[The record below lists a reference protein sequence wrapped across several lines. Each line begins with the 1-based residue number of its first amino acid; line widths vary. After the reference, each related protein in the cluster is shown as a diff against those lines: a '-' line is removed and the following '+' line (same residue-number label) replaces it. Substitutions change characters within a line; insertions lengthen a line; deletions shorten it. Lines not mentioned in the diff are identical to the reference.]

1 MVTLVLVCFQP
12 TQQCQHHQHH
22 PVCVV
27 VFTTRC
33 HILHMR
39 CTTPLNHLVSVSQT
53 KPFDALAPIP
63 FAINPHQPLCFTASH
78 LATSTHTTVF
88 APSLCFLHNPKPNHS
103 PFCNHHNPLTIMMS
117 HKVTNKHHTLFPC
130 SCPLLPNPFLFLFS
144 LCHSTTWWWWCMV
157 VCTHNLCVCIPPHQ
171 SHPNQTQ
178 WCLSCATPHKQKKE
192 KVIIIVFDGKMST

>member
-33 HILHMR
+33 HTLHMR

-88 APSLCFLHNPKPNHS
+88 APSLCFLPNPKSNHS

-117 HKVTNKHHTLFPC
+117 HKVTNKHHTLFLVLALFFQTLF
-130 SCPLLPNPFLFLFS
+130 SFSFLF
-144 LCHSTTWWWWCMV
+144 
-157 VCTHNLCVCIPPHQ
+157 
-171 SHPNQTQ
+171 
-178 WCLSCATPHKQKKE
+178 ATPQH
-192 KVIIIVFDGKMST
+192 GGGGGAW

>member
-12 TQQCQHHQHH
+12 TQQCQHHQNH

-27 VFTTRC
+27 VFTTCC
-33 HILHMR
+33 HTLHMR

-88 APSLCFLHNPKPNHS
+88 APSLCFLHNPKSNHS

-117 HKVTNKHHTLFPC
+117 HKVTNKHHTLFLVLALFFQTLF
-130 SCPLLPNPFLFLFS
+130 SFSFLF
-144 LCHSTTWWWWCMV
+144 
-157 VCTHNLCVCIPPHQ
+157 
-171 SHPNQTQ
+171 
-178 WCLSCATPHKQKKE
+178 ATPQHGE
-192 KVIIIVFDGKMST
+192 WIVVVAKW

>member
-33 HILHMR
+33 HTLHMR

-78 LATSTHTTVF
+78 LATSTHT
-88 APSLCFLHNPKPNHS
+88 PLSLLLLCA
-103 PFCNHHNPLTIMMS
+103 FCSTPQVKPLTILQPPQS
-117 HKVTNKHHTLFPC
+117 THHHDEPQSLQQTPHPFPC

-157 VCTHNLCVCIPPHQ
+157 MCTHNLCVHSTTPITPKSNTMVPLLCNPPQ
-171 SHPNQTQ
+171 P
-178 WCLSCATPHKQKKE
+178 KRKK
-192 KVIIIVFDGKMST
+192 

>member
-33 HILHMR
+33 HTLHMR

-88 APSLCFLHNPKPNHS
+88 APSLCFFAQPQVQ
-103 PFCNHHNPLTIMMS
+103 PLTILQPPQS
-117 HKVTNKHHTLFPC
+117 THHHDEPQSLQQTPRPFP
-130 SCPLLPNPFLFLFS
+130 LFLPSSSKPFS
-144 LCHSTTWWWWCMV
+144 LSFFSLPLHNMVVVVHGNVHPQFVCVHSTTPITLKSNTMV
-157 VCTHNLCVCIPPHQ
+157 PLLCNPSQP
-171 SHPNQTQ
+171 TR
-178 WCLSCATPHKQKKE
+178 KK
-192 KVIIIVFDGKMST
+192 

>member
-27 VFTTRC
+27 VFTTCC
-33 HILHMR
+33 HTLHMR

-63 FAINPHQPLCFTASH
+63 FATNPHQPLCFTASY

-88 APSLCFLHNPKPNHS
+88 APSLCFFARPQVQ
-103 PFCNHHNPLTIMMS
+103 PLTILQPPQS
-117 HKVTNKHHTLFPC
+117 THHHDAPQSLQQTPHSFPC

-144 LCHSTTWWWWCMV
+144 LCHSTTWWWCMV
-157 VCTHNLCVCIPPHQ
+157 MCTHNLCVH
-171 SHPNQTQ
+171 STTQ
-178 WCLSCATPHKQKKE
+178 ITPKSNTMRFTFSFLVVGGCTREAPLCLME
-192 KVIIIVFDGKMST
+192 R

>member
-12 TQQCQHHQHH
+12 TQQCLHHQHH

-27 VFTTRC
+27 FFTTRC
-33 HILHMR
+33 HTLHMR

-53 KPFDALAPIP
+53 KPFEALALIP

-88 APSLCFLHNPKPNHS
+88 APSLCFFAQPQVQPLIILQPPQS
-103 PFCNHHNPLTIMMS
+103 THHHDEPQSLQQTP
-117 HKVTNKHHTLFPC
+117 HPFPC
-130 SCPLLPNPFLFLFS
+130 SCPLLPNPFLFLFC

-157 VCTHNLCVCIPPHQ
+157 MCTHNLCVHSTTPITPKSNTMVPLLCN
-171 SHPNQTQ
+171 HPQT
-178 WCLSCATPHKQKKE
+178 KK
-192 KVIIIVFDGKMST
+192 GKK